1 MRKIL
6 QSYLRK
12 LTNLTANNRSLLL
25 LRLASEQFLDLHDF
39 DFTLG
44 QPSFHII
51 SDLIAQKARIPLCQ
65 IMDSR
70 DYNNNNLSVGLKK
83 LHRLDQFVF
92 QERGGKDLYV
102 GWPFVHGKFSDGT
115 LVRCPLLFFPVSL
128 EMDQKNWVMIPR
140 KDVNVTLNKTFLL
153 GYAYYNKISLDEDLI
168 ERVFDDFDKDSRVF
182 RTALYELLRDS
193 KVEVNFNPDNFTD
206 QLTGFTPFLK
216 DKFELGHD
224 TGKLKLMT
232 EAVLGIFPQN
242 GSYMVPDYLKLIEEN
257 TLESLE
263 DFFVGKTNLEDVVD
277 KVEYSY
283 VSKIKEEQTFTPF
296 AIDAFQENAL
306 KTVKNGH
313 SLVIQGP
320 PGTGKS
326 QLICNLVSDFIA
338 RGKKVLV
345 VCQKRAAL
353 DVVHQRLSE
362 KDLGAFVALVHD
374 FKNDRKEIYEQ
385 LASQIERLDE
395 YKLKNNSLDAIQL
408 EREFTQVSRKIDQIS
423 EELNEF
429 KQALFDDKESG
440 KSVKELYLSSDL
452 KGRTITL
459 KQEYKYFTYEKLEAF
474 QRKIGYYVKYSSVFR
489 TEAHPWV
496 DRVSFSHFG
505 VAELGR
511 VKELVAEILKFN
523 QALATRSKEALGEA
537 LSFDECQDMLERR
550 GQVKEMFSLINDK
563 TVYETFVHMSA
574 YPDSETDALWLANNE
589 RILMECYKGLGPE
602 LSTPGSELGR
612 LQEALERGRKARK
625 GLFSWFRWKFFSK
638 DKVFISRVLVAN
650 NLESNKKGFEELM
663 IMVDS
668 RLNLEHNLTKLR
680 TSEWILNPPNA
691 MSKIDLQN
699 WFFFVRRAINAK
711 MIFSSLRPVAKV
723 VNPKNYTFEELKELT
738 DRSFEALEE
747 IPLKW
752 EQWQGYFTPKQV
764 KMIIGK
770 KGYAEELLKR
780 LDKDFDS
787 LVEYDKLLDSVLPY
801 ENQIFEK
808 LEEILPDWDEKEWNE
823 IFENSLNLQW
833 IDHIETKYPILR
845 AVSSLKL
852 DTLTKE
858 LQEAVLKKNQLSG
871 DILLLRIREKTYS
884 EVEYNRLNNPI
895 TYRDL
900 QHQVTKKK
908 RVWPIRRLLA
918 HMSAEAFRLVPCWLT
933 SPEAASAIFQLDEI
947 FDLVIFDEASQCF
960 VENGLAAMYRGKQV
974 VVSGDDKQLQP
985 NDLYKIRWEQSEE
998 EEEMALEADSL
1009 LTLARQHLNQVSLQG
1024 HYRSR
1029 SLDLIDFSNHY
1040 FYKGKLQL
1048 VPHFEVINEAK
1059 PAISYEKVDG
1069 IWESSRNE
1077 EEAARVVDLIVSC
1090 LKKSPDKSI
1099 GVVTFN
1105 AAQQSHILDLLDT
1118 YQADHKKLLP
1128 DSLFVK
1134 NIENVQGDERDII
1147 IFTIGY
1153 APDAKG
1159 KLQMKFGSLNLE
1171 GGENRLNVAVT
1182 RAKEQIFVVSSILP
1196 HQLNVDGL
1204 RNEGPKMLRKY
1215 LEYAFTVSNGEFRPY
1230 APKEPTFSQHWYLKS
1245 RMTKWLETVP
1255 QMRNISMTEDLNF
1268 ADLTVKKRE
1277 EFLGLIFTDD
1287 DTYFNS
1293 ISAKDAYVYRYTLL
1307 MDKKWRSTQFY
1318 SREFWIDPE
1327 GAEERLYKFIGQIE

>member
-12 LTNLTANNRSLLL
+12 LTNLTSNNRSLLL
-25 LRLASEQFLDLHDF
+25 LRLASEQFVDVHDF

-44 QPSFHII
+44 KPSFHII
-51 SDLIAQKARIPLCQ
+51 NDLIAQKAKIPLCQ

-70 DYNNNNLSVGLKK
+70 DYNNNNLSMSLKK
-83 LHRLDQFVF
+83 LQRLDQFVF

-102 GWPFVHGKFSDGT
+102 GWPFVHGKFGDGT
-115 LVRCPLLFFPVSL
+115 LVRCPLLFFPVAV
-128 EMDQKNWVMIPR
+128 EAEQKNWVLVPR
-140 KDVNVTLNKTFLL
+140 TDVNITLNKTFLL

-168 ERVFDDFDKDSRVF
+168 ERVFDDFDKDSTVF

-206 QLTGFTPFLK
+206 KLTGFAPFLK
-216 DKFELGHD
+216 DKFELGHE

-257 TLESLE
+257 TLDSLE
-263 DFFVGKTNLEDVVD
+263 EFFVGKTNLEDVVD

-385 LASQIERLDE
+385 LASQIEKLDE
-395 YKLKNNSLDAIQL
+395 YKRKNNSLDAIQL
-408 EREFTQVSRKIDQIS
+408 EREFTQVSRKIDQMS
-423 EELNEF
+423 EELEEF
-429 KQALFDDKESG
+429 KHALFDDKECG

-452 KGRTITL
+452 KAKTVTL
-459 KQEYKYFTYEKLEAF
+459 KQEYKYFTFDKVDAF
-474 QRKIGYYVKYSSVFR
+474 LRKIGYYVSYSSKFKH
-489 TEAHPWV
+489 EEYPWV

-511 VKELVAEILKFN
+511 VKELITEIIKFN
-523 QALATRSKEALGEA
+523 QALATRSKETLGEA
-537 LSFDECQDMLERR
+537 LSFEECRDMLERR

-563 TVYETFVHMSA
+563 VVYETFVHMTA
-574 YPDSETDALWLANNE
+574 FPDGETDSLWLANNE
-589 RILMECYKGLGPE
+589 RILMECYRGLGPE
-602 LSTPGSELGR
+602 LSTPASELGR
-612 LQEALERGRKARK
+612 LQEVLERGRKARK
-625 GLFSWFRWKFFSK
+625 NLFRWLRWKFFSK
-638 DKVFISRVLVAN
+638 DKLFISRVLVAN
-650 NLESNKKGFEELM
+650 NLESSKAGFAELM
-663 IMVDS
+663 VMVDS

-680 TSEWILNPPNA
+680 TSAWILNPPNA
-691 MSKIDLQN
+691 ISKIDLQN

-723 VNPKNYTFEELKELT
+723 VNPKNYSFEELKELT
-738 DRSFEALEE
+738 ERSFAALEE

-752 EQWQGYFTPKQV
+752 EQWQGYFTGKQI

-770 KGYAEELLKR
+770 NGYADKLRKS

-787 LVEYDKLLDSVLPY
+787 LVEYDKLLDSILPY
-801 ENQIFEK
+801 ETQILEK
-808 LEEILPDWDEKEWNE
+808 LEEMSPEWDEGEWRE
-823 IFENSLNLQW
+823 VFINSLHLQW

-845 AVSSLKL
+845 AVSSLRL

-858 LQEAVLKKNQLSG
+858 LQEAVLLKNQLSS
-871 DILLLRIREKTYS
+871 DILLLRVREKTYS
-884 EVEYNRLNNPI
+884 DVEYNRLNNPI
-895 TYRDL
+895 TYREI

-908 RVWPIRRLLA
+908 RIWPIRRLLA
-918 HMSAEAFRLVPCWLT
+918 HQADEAFKLIPCWLT

-985 NDLYKIRWEQSEE
+985 NDLYRIRWEQSEE

-1009 LTLARQHLNQVSLQG
+1009 LSLARQHLSQVSLQG

-1029 SLDLIDFSNHY
+1029 SLDLIDFSNHH

-1048 VPHFEVINEAK
+1048 VPHFDVINDPK
-1059 PAISYEKVDG
+1059 PAISYEKVEG
-1069 IWESSRNE
+1069 IWENSRNE
-1077 EEAARVVDLIVSC
+1077 IEAEKVIEIVVES
-1090 LKKSPDKSI
+1090 LKKWPDKSI

-1105 AAQQSHILDLLDT
+1105 SSQQSHISDLLDE
-1118 YQADHKKLLP
+1118 YQANNGKQLP
-1128 DSLFVK
+1128 QSLFVK

-1147 IFTIGY
+1147 IFTIAY
-1153 APDAKG
+1153 APDIKG
-1159 KLQMKFGSLNLE
+1159 KLQMKFGSLNLD

-1182 RAKEQIFVVSSILP
+1182 RAKEKIFVVSSILP
-1196 HQLNVDGL
+1196 HQLTVEGSK
-1204 RNEGPKMLRKY
+1204 NEGPKMLRKY
-1215 LEYAFTVSNGEFRPY
+1215 LEYAFTVSNGDFRPY
-1230 APKEPTFSQHWYLKS
+1230 APKEKSFSKDWYLKS
-1245 RMTKWLETVP
+1245 RLVKWLEGIQ
-1255 QMRNISMTEDLNF
+1255 QMQGVEMTEDLNF
-1268 ADLTVKKRE
+1268 ADLTLKKRQD
-1277 EFLGLIFTDD
+1277 FLGLIFTDD
-1287 DTYFNS
+1287 DTYYNS
-1293 ISAKDAYVYRYTLL
+1293 ISPKEAYVYRFILL
-1307 MDKKWRSTQFY
+1307 HDKKWRSRQVY

-1327 GAEERLYKFIGQIE
+1327 GAEERLFKFIGQL